1 MFWFPYCRGGFM
13 KTILGFCFLLW
24 LCGPLPVFSQYAPIV
39 LDDRYEHDKWGTEP
53 RDLMFFFEAYTVSF
67 DGADDNN
74 GDGRADLWGVP
85 EWVSYEIKAFAGD
98 YPLADRPRWMT
109 DPELYAAGIAPG
121 DASYGVSGTGRLGEV
136 KTDYRFVRGHLC
148 PKDTAERI
156 SRDAAYNTHTLLNA
170 VPQLQWQN
178 NGIWKNL
185 ETLCTGWADSW
196 GRIWV
201 ICGPVFFNRT
211 PSLWLGQDDE
221 MRVAVPD
228 ALFKIVI
235 REDPAETLKTLAFLI
250 PNILPRE
257 NRNPADFIT
266 SLTRIEDLTGL
277 SFLTPLGDRG
287 TALKTL
293 AGNLEDW

>member
-1 MFWFPYCRGGFM
+1 MKIIVPKFCLLVWFCCAP
-13 KTILGFCFLLW
+13 
-24 LCGPLPVFSQYAPIV
+24 PLFSQYAPNI
-39 LDDRYEHDKWGTEP
+39 LDASYEHDKWGTGP
-53 RDLMFFFEAYTVSF
+53 RDLMFFFTAYTVSF

-74 GDGRADLWGVP
+74 GDGRDDLWGVP
-85 EWVSYEIKAFAGD
+85 EWAAYEIKA
-98 YPLADRPRWMT
+98 LARDEPPSDRPRWMT
-109 DPELYAAGIAPG
+109 DPDLYAAGIAPG
-121 DASYGVSGTGRLGEV
+121 DESYAVSGTGSLGEV

-156 SRDAAYNTHTLLNA
+156 SYDAAYNTHTLLNA

-178 NGIWKNL
+178 NGIWKTL
-185 ETLCTGWADSW
+185 ETLCTNWADAW

-201 ICGPVFFNRT
+201 ICGPVFFNKT

-250 PNILPRE
+250 PNILP
-257 NRNPADFIT
+257 
-266 SLTRIEDLTGL
+266 
-277 SFLTPLGDRG
+277 
-287 TALKTL
+287 
-293 AGNLEDW
+293 